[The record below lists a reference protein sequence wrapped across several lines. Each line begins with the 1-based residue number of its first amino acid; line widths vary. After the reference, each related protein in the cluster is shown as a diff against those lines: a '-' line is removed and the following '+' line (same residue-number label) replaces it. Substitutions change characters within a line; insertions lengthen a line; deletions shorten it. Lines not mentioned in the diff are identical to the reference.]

1 MEFKWSLFY
10 ITLSNIFMFMGSVGK
25 YFIHLE
31 NVVDIGKN
39 SHIYKVWLELNHFK
53 QLFTF

>member
-1 MEFKWSLFY
+1 
-10 ITLSNIFMFMGSVGK
+10 MFMGSVGK